1 MANDIDKTSPH
12 YKGEF
17 GSIYEVNQKFPSGG
31 VEGDYVAIDGWAHY
45 WNADRGTW
53 CVNAQRDSY
62 WDELITGIIEKF
74 KLFKGATYMGVAG
87 LDTVP
92 AKAIGAKMYYFA
104 TVAGTY
110 KNFGGLVVPQ
120 GINVLYSENGN
131 SWVCSTLLEVAQ
143 ELGVSTRNVVSQK
156 VVNDALDLKANQ
168 SSVNEALAKKAD
180 KETVNTALGKKFDK
194 ESVAQESGDSEVLV
208 MSQKAVSDKLSDL
221 SKNVVFTLG
230 SVKTTIAV
238 STKENKITIVLPT
251 DLTIISGE
259 IKYYLSENV
268 TIQRDKGDGNLF
280 FVIFNTKTKVFK
292 IIRYN
297 EGLETNDAFMFGM
310 NVYTKQV
317 TCNPNIVT
325 FDALPAT
332 KASDVYYTNQY
343 ISDKTLNKAIDNLY
357 NKTFSYL
364 NLYRNSKTL
373 KLEKFIENHYVDFS
387 GKIIP
392 YDNYD
397 IYKPVKLLKGQAIN
411 LECISAGIATISLS
425 ETENITEESVLTV
438 VAKSSG
444 YGYTQSFTYIAT
456 SDCFVVVSC
465 KELGVA
471 QIFNRNDEC
480 ITQRSAYYKLEN
492 KISNIGGAM
501 YLGDSLPYIQ
511 GGKLHLGSTFCL
523 CGVYFNGT
531 EIIVPLKSH
540 SDQYVSSWRKM
551 VFNPITKQFN
561 DLNYDETIPSDY
573 VTLGNYVLPVYGS
586 NEFTGTL
593 TNFDFNFIVKS
604 LDADG
609 NVINPTNAE
618 LKKMIGGGSNTNSI
632 FYWNKSEIYDNIMLQ
647 ATRPLLNDSLKYD
660 FKPLV
665 LCHFSDIHGD
675 SINLKRILEFYNN
688 YKEYFTDIIHTGD
701 IVSDVFDDDFEF
713 WKNAKGSNIILN
725 CIGNHD
731 SARREGD
738 NYILD
743 ITSKQCFDKFFKEQI
758 ENWNCV
764 QPESAADLGLCYYYK
779 DYSDSKIRLVVLD
792 CMHYTDNQNSWF
804 LQVLTEAKDKNYAV
818 LVANHYQGGTM
829 KCDESCTFQSPLWTH
844 ADAVIK
850 EKASAAVDSF
860 MNAGGDFIAW
870 ICGHTHRDLFGVL
883 EKYPNQTCIAIDC
896 ALTFDY
902 WNDSFRRTGTKSQDC
917 FNIMSINRS
926 LNTFSIYRVGNNI
939 DLQLR
944 SKKCLVY
951 NYATHKVISNY

>member
-12 YKGEF
+12 FKGEF
-17 GSIYEVNQKFPSGG
+17 GSIYEVNRKFPSGG

-62 WDELITGIIEKF
+62 WDELITGIINKL

-87 LDTVP
+87 VSTIP
-92 AKAIGAKMYYFA
+92 EKIAGAKMYYFA
-104 TVAGTY
+104 KAAGTY
-110 KNFGGLVVPQ
+110 SGFGGLKFAQ
-120 GINVLYSENGN
+120 GINVLYTDNGT
-131 SWVCSTLLEVAQ
+131 SWTATPLLEVAQ
-143 ELGVSTRNVVSQK
+143 ELGVSTEKVMSQK
-156 VVNDALDLKANQ
+156 AVNTELDKKANT
-168 SSVNEALAKKAD
+168 AD
-180 KETVNTALGKKFDK
+180 VDTKFTEEKNRVDGELGKKFDK
-194 ESVAQESGDSEVLV
+194 ESVVQESGEAEDKV
-208 MSQKAVSDKLSDL
+208 MSQKVVSDKLSDL
-221 SKNVVFTLG
+221 PKHAVFVLG
-230 SVKTTIAV
+230 TIKTTIAV
-238 STKENKITIVLPT
+238 STKENKITIVLPK
-251 DLTIISGE
+251 DLSIICGK

-268 TIQRDKGDGNLF
+268 EIQKDRADGNLF
-280 FVIFNTKTKVFK
+280 FVVFNTETKAFK
-292 IIRYN
+292 IIRYH
-297 EGLETNDAFMFGM
+297 EGLEINDVFMFGM
-310 NVYTKQV
+310 NVATKQV
-317 TCNPNIVT
+317 NCNPNIVT
-325 FDALPAT
+325 FDTLPST
-332 KASDVYYTNQY
+332 GASDVYYTNQY

-387 GKIIP
+387 GKILP
-392 YDNYD
+392 YNNYD

-411 LECISAGIATISLS
+411 VECISAEIAVISLS
-425 ETENITEESVLTV
+425 ETENITEESMLTV
-438 VAKSSG
+438 VAKSTN

-471 QIFNRNDEC
+471 QIFNRSDEC
-480 ITQRSAYYKLEN
+480 ITQRGAYYKLEN
-492 KISNIGGAM
+492 RISNIGGAM

-523 CGVYFNGT
+523 CGVYFDGT

-540 SDQYVSSWRKM
+540 FDQYSSSWRKM
-551 VFNPITKQFN
+551 VFDPITKQFD
-561 DLNYDETIPSDY
+561 DLDYDKTVPSGY
-573 VTLGNYVLPVYGS
+573 VTLGNYVLSVYSS

-618 LKKMIGGGSNTNSI
+618 LKEMIGKKGDTNSI
-632 FYWNKSEIYDNIMLQ
+632 FYWNKPEVYDNIMLQ
-647 ATRPLLNDSLKYD
+647 ATRRLLSDKYD

-701 IVSDVFDDDFEF
+701 IISDTFDDDFEF
-713 WKNAKGSNIILN
+713 WKNTKGSNIILN

-731 SARREGD
+731 SSRKEGG
-738 NYILD
+738 NYIQG

-804 LQVLTEAKDKNYAV
+804 SQVLTEAKDKNYSV
-818 LVANHYQGGTM
+818 LVANHYQGGAM
-829 KCDESCTFQSPLWTH
+829 KCDNSCTFQSPLWTH
-844 ADAVIK
+844 ADATIN
-850 EKASAAVDSF
+850 EKASATVDSF

-870 ICGHTHRDLFGVL
+870 ICGHSHRDLFGVL
-883 EKYPNQTCIAIDC
+883 EKYPNQTCIAVDC
-896 ALTFDY
+896 GLCTDY
-902 WNDSFRRTGTKSQDC
+902 WNDSFRRRGTKSQDC